1 MTLAV
6 VPPRGSRVSPLSLAG
21 GLHELASSLDHETV
35 PRRGERGPAGII
47 SAINQFLPSTLPPPS
62 VIAVDTI
69 WTLNDTDWNHPA
81 HTLPQTPPRY
91 GLLTYNY
98 IPCNSPHDV
107 E

>member
-1 MTLAV
+1 MTGNNDTDTGGRV
-6 VPPRGSRVSPLSLAG
+6 SQSRSRVCASRGQAMKPHEPDEGGREESLNG
-21 GLHELASSLDHETV
+21 YNN
-35 PRRGERGPAGII
+35 I
-47 SAINQFLPSTLPPPS
+47 SNQSFVFTSCS

-98 IPCNSPHDV
+98 VPCNESHDV

>member
-1 MTLAV
+1 MK
-6 VPPRGSRVSPLSLAG
+6 PPDPRGDREESLN
-21 GLHELASSLDHETV
+21 
-35 PRRGERGPAGII
+35 RYNII
-47 SAINQFLPSTLPPPS
+47 SNQSINPSCRSLPS

-98 IPCNSPHDV
+98 VPCTESHDV
-107 E
+107 Q